1 MKTRWI
7 ILLLVAFCLPAV
19 AQKKAAPFDM
29 ETRLGE
35 AVSLESTETPFA
47 LLYCNNP
54 DCNICEEVSDSL
66 SSQDVMQFVDARML
80 TIYSVCVA
88 GDFDEWL
95 NQADVP
101 GRVEAVNKSMS
112 IMAGEDYEF
121 SSLPALFLID
131 KNRTI
136 LLNDTTVAEIVE
148 YLEKYMDNGEFSE
161 SIF

>member
-1 MKTRWI
+1 M
-7 ILLLVAFCLPAV
+7 VAFCLPVV

-29 ETRLGE
+29 ETRLGDT
-35 AVSLESTETPFA
+35 VSLESMETPFA
-47 LLYCNNP
+47 LLYFNNP
-54 DCNICEEVSDSL
+54 DCDICEEVSDSL
-66 SSQDVMQFVDARML
+66 SSQDVMRFVDAKAL
-80 TIYSVCVA
+80 TVYSVCVA
-88 GDFDEWL
+88 GDFDEWQNL
-95 NQADVP
+95 ADVP

-121 SSLPALFLID
+121 SSLPALFLMN

-136 LLNDTTVAEIVE
+136 LLNDTTVRGIVE